1 MEFVIGISL
10 IALYFIGF
18 IFIDKIYK
26 IANPCEEKDVA
37 SQKNENKSIKE
48 TLLYGDRD
56 CCEEISK
63 SLDKYGISSEIF
75 YDLNDINMSKS
86 YRFLIA
92 ASKSDLDN
100 LTVCSIGTK
109 MMEINKVFA
118 VCNQPYNKKIYE
130 ENNISIFNRISASDI
145 ALTLLNIN

>member
-1 MEFVIGISL
+1 MEFVLGILL
-10 IALYFIGF
+10 IALYFAGF

-26 IANPCEEKDVA
+26 IANPSEEKDVA
-37 SQKNENKSIKE
+37 SQANESKSVKE

-100 LTVCSIGTK
+100 LTVCSIGIK
-109 MMEINKVFA
+109 MMDIKKVFA
-118 VCNQPYNKKIYE
+118 VCNQTYNKKIYE
-130 ENNISIFNRISASDI
+130 ENNISIFSSTSASDI